1 MFLHH
6 VSPREGSIDRANGP
20 DVPGLRRRAAA
31 HRLVYDQFR
40 HELCADVVQQ
50 VPKSHEISLISH
62 SVLGAEIGLCKA
74 CERQQ

>member
-20 DVPGLRRRAAA
+20 DVPELRRRAAA

-50 VPKSHEISLISH
+50 VPKRVMIQVQSGNVAGGKCE
-62 SVLGAEIGLCKA
+62 VDNWGVGLY
-74 CERQQ
+74 